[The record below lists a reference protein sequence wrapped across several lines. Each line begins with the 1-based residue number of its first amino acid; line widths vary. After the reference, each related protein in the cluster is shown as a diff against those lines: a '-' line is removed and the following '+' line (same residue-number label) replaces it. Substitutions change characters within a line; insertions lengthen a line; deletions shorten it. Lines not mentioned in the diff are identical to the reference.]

1 MRQRQFPSLAGISIR
16 ILASAS
22 LIVMHAGAQAASA
35 GPAAPAAFPASG
47 TTLNL
52 VNGTHGAY
60 PDSRVY
66 WTLVGMDPAN
76 HNRYVHV
83 DCAGTLVPMSAA
95 DDAQQT
101 KNGIGYANYSNAL
114 SQCKSITIPA
124 ISSARLYL
132 TVGSTLYLQAVGNPV
147 TGYTGP
153 NLENPADPNIDV
165 TFNFI
170 EFDTNAANFFG
181 NTTRVDQF
189 GLPLELRL
197 QGQGGY
203 DQTVGETE
211 TRAAL
216 FQAYRQQ
223 VPTPFQGLVQAP
235 YRIVAPAH
243 GSFKPGGANATYL
256 DSYIQSIW
264 NLYSSR
270 TLTFTDAQGTFT
282 GRVVNG
288 QFRFTDG
295 QGTYYVNRMPT
306 TQEVLLGN
314 GPLNDATNAAP
325 GLPTAKQLQ
334 IQAQLCAALNRHVA
348 ENPALWSS
356 AGSFY
361 ASQPTN
367 SYSQFWHAHA
377 INHLSYGF
385 SYDDVGGF
393 SASLVATNPTVATI
407 TVGW

>member
-1 MRQRQFPSLAGISIR
+1 MRQRQSQSLAAISVKVF
-16 ILASAS
+16 ASAI
-22 LIVMHAGAQAASA
+22 LIGMHAGAHAASNA
-35 GPAAPAAFPASG
+35 PAATAAFPASG

-52 VNGTHGAY
+52 VNGTNGTYA
-60 PDSRVY
+60 DSQVY

-76 HNRYVHV
+76 NNRFVHV
-83 DCAGTLVPMSAA
+83 NCAGTLVPMSAA
-95 DDAQQT
+95 DDSQQT

-114 SQCKSITIPA
+114 SQCKSVTIPA
-124 ISSARLYL
+124 ITSARLYL
-132 TVGSTLYLQAVGNPV
+132 TVGSTLYMQAVGNPV

-153 NLENPADPNIDV
+153 NIENPTDPNIDV
-165 TFNFI
+165 TFDFI
-170 EFDTNAANFFG
+170 ELDTNAANFFG

-189 GLPLELRL
+189 GFPVKLRL

-216 FQAYRQQ
+216 FQEYQQQ
-223 VPTPFQGLVQAP
+223 VPTQFQGLAQAP
-235 YRIVAPAH
+235 YRIIAPAH
-243 GSFKPGGANATYL
+243 GSFKAGGANATYL

-264 NLYSSR
+264 NLYSTQ

-282 GRVVNG
+282 GHVVNG
-288 QFRFTDG
+288 QFQFTDG
-295 QGTYYVNRMPT
+295 QGTYYINRMPT
-306 TQEVLLGN
+306 TSEVLLGN
-314 GPLNDATNAAP
+314 GPLNDATNAAA
-325 GLPTAKQLQ
+325 GVPTAKQLQ

-356 AGSFY
+356 ASSFY

-367 SYSQFWHAHA
+367 SYSKFWHAHA
-377 INHLSYGF
+377 INNLTYGF
-385 SYDDVGGF
+385 SYDDVSGF
-393 SASLVATNPTVATI
+393 SSSLVGTNPTIATI